1 MPGVPPA
8 KRLVRYFLSYA
19 HDDDKLPEKL
29 LRELDKELGACKDY
43 TFERWQD
50 THILPGEKW
59 HEEIQKAARECDF
72 GLLLV
77 SPAFLKSKYIGEHE
91 LPLFVSGEKPC
102 IPVGLCRIDFQ
113 NQDTK
118 GLEES
123 QVFLH
128 ATPRGRT
135 RKYFAQCNGNVA
147 AEFAHILFNKIIARL
162 KKLHS
167 DAPTP
172 LPPKP
177 AAPIAVTNNLPRL
190 PTFFGRKQEL
200 DTIADALLPQ
210 KRTWG
215 VLIDGPG
222 GMGKTSLAIKAAEIA
237 APQFDR
243 VLFVSTKV
251 QKLTPDGA
259 VAVSNS
265 IVPAYP
271 EMLNEIARLLGLPHI
286 SDRPEEERPGLI
298 KAAVQPEKVLLVL
311 DNLENLDKPQQ
322 NLLFEFVSD
331 LPSGSKAIVTSR
343 RRTDVDARA
352 IRLGKLDQD
361 AALAYL
367 EELAADR
374 ELLAK
379 ATAGERL
386 HLYEETGG
394 NPLLLRWVAGQLGR
408 GSCRSIAGALD
419 LCRKAAATNDP
430 LEFIFG
436 DLLETFTEA
445 ETKALAALTYFSQK
459 IEVKFIAEL
468 AGLSDTAAHTA
479 LGDLANRALVMPDE
493 ADETFAH
500 VPMVADFLRS
510 KRPEVVQETGD
521 RLEKRAYALV
531 MENGGQNH
539 ARFPALEATWPGIA
553 PALPLFLA
561 GDNARLQTVCG
572 ALRTFLDFHGHW
584 DEWLALC
591 EKAEAKAVAADDHDN
606 SGWRAYHAGMIR
618 YQRQQADAVLACAD
632 RAATHWD
639 WAKAGAR
646 ERAFA
651 IQLRGL
657 GHRLKKEYPA
667 AIAAYRESLD
677 LHRSLA
683 AESVDVTIGLN
694 DLAGAEQLSRDF
706 AAAEGHYRE
715 ALRVARAVCHAEGV
729 ANFTGNLAGLALDRE
744 DWPTAETLAR
754 EALPL
759 SEAVHRQELIALD
772 NHRLAKALVRQGKA
786 AEALPHA
793 RRAVEIFTRLG
804 VPSDIADAQAT
815 LAECLQALALEKLNP
830 GWTYNTTALEGS
842 TLTLAEV
849 EQALGDPTAV
859 IGNRPSEEVAA
870 NRANDEAAK
879 LLAKY
884 LNLSDDWTTDLL
896 FRLHTLLMKGS
907 TVDYLNPIGAWKI
920 EDNGTSIKLDGK
932 IVWNDAYSSARNVR
946 PLMETWLAEL
956 NRRCKGNLDPFED
969 YLWLHATFV
978 RIHPFADGNGRMARL
993 LANLP
998 LLAAGLNPV
1007 DIPAAARDRYL
1018 ESLARWQIA
1027 CGPPRPNFPLWEKPE
1042 LLADFRAL
1050 CDTSRIKQ

>member
-1 MPGVPPA
+1 MTGAPAA
-8 KRLVRYFLSYA
+8 KRHIRYFLSYA

-29 LRELDKELGACKDY
+29 LNELDKQLGACRDF
-43 TFERWQD
+43 TFQRWQD

-77 SPAFLKSKYIGEHE
+77 SPSFLKSKYIGEHE
-91 LPLFVSGEKPC
+91 LPLFVSGDKPC

-113 NQDTK
+113 NHDTK
-118 GLEES
+118 GLAES

-128 ATPRGRT
+128 ATPRSKT
-135 RKYFAQCNGNVA
+135 PKYFAECSGNVSA
-147 AEFAHILFNKIIARL
+147 AFAHSLFNKITARL
-162 KKLHS
+162 KKLH
-167 DAPTP
+167 
-172 LPPKP
+172 PPEP
-177 AAPIAVTNNLPRL
+177 AAPVAVTNNLPRL
-190 PTFFGRKQEL
+190 PSFFGRKQEL

-237 APQFDR
+237 TDQFDR

-251 QKLTPDGA
+251 QRLTPDGA
-259 VAVSNS
+259 VAMSNS

-286 SDRPEEERPGLI
+286 AERPEEARPGLI
-298 KAAVQPEKVLLVL
+298 KAAIRTEKVLLIL

-331 LPSGSKAIVTSR
+331 LPSGCKAIVTSR

-374 ELLAK
+374 ELLAQ
-379 ATAGERL
+379 ATADERL

-394 NPLLLRWVAGQLGR
+394 NPLLLRWIVGQLGR
-408 GSCRSIAGALD
+408 GSCRSIAAALD
-419 LCRKAAATNDP
+419 LCRRAHATNDP

-445 ETKALAALTYFSQK
+445 ETKALAALTYFTHK

-468 AGLSDTAAHTA
+468 AGLSNTAAQTA

-493 ADETFAH
+493 ADETFAL

-510 KRPEVVQETGD
+510 KRPEIIQETGG
-521 RLEKRAYALV
+521 RLEKRAYALI
-531 MENGGQNH
+531 MENGFQNH
-539 ARFPALEATWPGIA
+539 SRFPALEAAWPGIA
-553 PALPLFLA
+553 PALSLFLA
-561 GDNARLQTVCG
+561 RDNARLQTVCD
-572 ALRTFLDFHGHW
+572 ALQPFLNFQGRW
-584 DEWLALC
+584 DEQIALS
-591 EKAEAKAVAADDHDN
+591 EKAEARAVAAADHDKA
-606 SGWRAYHAGMIR
+606 GWRAYDAGCIHNL
-618 YQRQQADAVLACAD
+618 RQQAEAVLTCAD
-632 RAATHWD
+632 RAAAHWD
-639 WAKAGAR
+639 RSKAGAR
-646 ERAFA
+646 ERALA
-651 IQLRGL
+651 IRLRAM
-657 GHRLKKEYPA
+657 GHQLKKDYPA
-667 AIAAYRESLD
+667 AIAAYRESLE

-683 AESVDVTIGLN
+683 AESEDVAIGLN
-694 DLAGAEQLSRDF
+694 DLAGAEQLSGDLDT
-706 AAAEGHYRE
+706 AEGHYRE
-715 ALRVARAVCHAEGV
+715 ALGMVRAVGYAQGV
-729 ANFTGNLAGLALDRE
+729 ATYTGNLAALALDRE
-744 DWPTAETLAR
+744 DWPAAETLAR

-759 SEAVHRQELIALD
+759 SEAVHRQELIAS
-772 NHRLAKALVRQGKA
+772 NCHSLAHALVRQGKA
-786 AEALPHA
+786 AEALPYA
-793 RRAVEIFTRLG
+793 RRAVAIFTRLG
-804 VPSDIADAQAT
+804 SPHLAKAQAS

-849 EQALGDPTAV
+849 EQALSDPTAV
-859 IGNRPSEEVAA
+859 IENRPSEEVAA

-884 LNLSDDWTTDLL
+884 LNMSGDWTTDLL

-907 TVDYLNPIGAWKI
+907 TVDYLIPIGAWKI
-920 EDNGTSIKLDGK
+920 EDNGTPIKLDGK
-932 IVWNDAYSSARNVR
+932 LEWNGAYSTARNVR
-946 PLMETWLAEL
+946 ALMETWLAEL
-956 NRRCKGNLDPFED
+956 NRRRHGDVDPFED
-969 YLWLHATFV
+969 YLWLHATFA

-1007 DIPAAARDRYL
+1007 DIPATARDRYL

-1027 CGPPRPNFPLWEKPE
+1027 CGPPRLGTPLWEKPE
-1042 LLADFRAL
+1042 LLADFRNL
-1050 CDTSRIKQ
+1050 CDSSRLKESPDPEE